1 MDVIKLSPPSPP
13 SMSSKARHFMN
24 VWDWELQYSSSDV
37 NWFKNPMFY
46 VFSFAALSVGKSSPE
61 ELSETGKD
69 MLMSDNQTGIRN
81 SNFPSKNSTK
91 KGISHMF
98 KSCSTSRTT
107 FPAETHS
114 IFYKSSIY
122 QDANSIE
129 DDGCRSLTPAA
140 TPHSLMET
148 MSMKSIASNG
158 MLKAI
163 EHSCLSPEIG
173 MSHMKLWD
181 HCYLRWISPLEL
193 IGGSQFAEYFTQI
206 HLVLDIISLKKNI
219 SKAECQIQLISS
231 TDSEASGFSCSEFN
245 SSLENESA
253 FDIGTTERTVENS
266 SFYITNFLT
275 ESEKL
280 TPTPVSSC
288 SDVLQ
293 ESNRKLHFPNPPECF
308 TSSFPYIVER
318 PPSSFATPMT
328 FSNDS
333 QRASYIESD
342 MASIDEMTNSIVSN
356 C

>member
-13 SMSSKARHFMN
+13 SMSSKARHFMT
-24 VWDWELQYSSSDV
+24 VWDWELQYSSSDT

-46 VFSFAALSVGKSSPE
+46 VFSSDALSIGKPSPE
-61 ELSETGKD
+61 ELSEAGKD
-69 MLMSDNQTGIRN
+69 MLMSESQTGIRN
-81 SNFPSKNSTK
+81 SNYPPKNSTK
-91 KGISHMF
+91 TGISHMF
-98 KSCSTSRTT
+98 KSCSTSRTA
-107 FPAETHS
+107 FPVETHS
-114 IFYKSSIY
+114 VFYKSSIY

-129 DDGCRSLTPAA
+129 DDGCHSLTPADM
-140 TPHSLMET
+140 PHSFMET
-148 MSMKSIASNG
+148 MSMKSITSNG

-163 EHSCLSPEIG
+163 QHSCLNPEIS

-219 SKAECQIQLISS
+219 SKTECQIQLISS

-245 SSLENESA
+245 SSLENDST
-253 FDIGTTERTVENS
+253 FDTGTTERTVENS

-333 QRASYIESD
+333 QRVSYIESD
-342 MASIDEMTNSIVSN
+342 MVSMDDMTNSIVSN